1 MSVKAHEL
9 PRYVRYKHKYD
20 YTKKK
25 IVNVERMLGRTY
37 SDYLNYVKAYPDLN
51 TWQFDSVEGK
61 REDKKAI
68 LTITLPQTRFQ
79 FGYLI
84 SRGSARSVVARM
96 RRLQET
102 LGSEYEVIFQVN
114 LSDNGPEFARFH
126 ELEMNESGIAV
137 TRMFF
142 TNPYRSTDKAACERN
157 HEFIRYVIM
166 RGKSLDFLTQ
176 EKVNRLFSHI
186 NSYIRKSNKNKTP
199 YQLTVERFGIGFMK
213 AIGISTIP
221 SKDVCL
227 KPTLVR

>member
-37 SDYLNYVKAYPDLN
+37 SDYLNYVNAYPDLN

-96 RRLQET
+96 RKLQET
-102 LGSEYEVIFQVN
+102 LGSEYETIFQVN
-114 LSDNGPEFARFH
+114 LSDNGP
-126 ELEMNESGIAV
+126 
-137 TRMFF
+137 
-142 TNPYRSTDKAACERN
+142 
-157 HEFIRYVIM
+157 
-166 RGKSLDFLTQ
+166 
-176 EKVNRLFSHI
+176 
-186 NSYIRKSNKNKTP
+186 
-199 YQLTVERFGIGFMK
+199 
-213 AIGISTIP
+213 
-221 SKDVCL
+221 
-227 KPTLVR
+227 